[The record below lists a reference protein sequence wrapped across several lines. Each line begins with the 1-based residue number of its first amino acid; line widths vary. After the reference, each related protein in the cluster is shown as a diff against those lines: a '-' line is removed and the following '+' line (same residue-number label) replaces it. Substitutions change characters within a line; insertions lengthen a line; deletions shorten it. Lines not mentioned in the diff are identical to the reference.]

1 MPPAQ
6 APPGSGK
13 EPTVIFDMSKKELCT
28 PNSGFRNLHRRLK
41 GNWNV
46 GVIKDEISRERLSE
60 ADLVIFGGPRE
71 KFSVGEFDAIQQ
83 YMAGGG
89 NVMIMI
95 GEGGE
100 TRFNTNINYLLEEFG
115 MMVNS
120 DAVVRS
126 VYYKYFHPKEAL
138 ISQGVLNREFN
149 RAAGKSVVTSTK
161 GSLNKE
167 GSSLSFLYPFGATI
181 EAQKPAIPILST
193 GSSSFPLNRPVC
205 AVHANKSGKG
215 KLAVLGSVHMFSDQY
230 LDKEENSKIFDVLL
244 QWLTTSKIQLNQIDA
259 EDPDVADYHFLPDT
273 HELSDTLRSCL
284 QESDDIPK
292 DFTSLFNHSLFKLD
306 TSVIPAAVQAYNQL
320 KIKHEPLT
328 LIQPQFETP
337 LPPLQPAVFPPTFK
351 ELPPPSLDL
360 FDLDEQFSS
369 ENARLAQITNKCTD
383 EDLEYYVR
391 ECGEILGVTEGIPQD
406 KRDAK
411 HILEFIFNRVV
422 EFKKL
427 S

>member
-6 APPGSGK
+6 APVNNGR
-13 EPTVIFDMSKKELCT
+13 EPTIAFSMSKKEICT

-41 GNWNV
+41 GDWNV
-46 GVIKDEISRERLSE
+46 SALKDEITKERLLD

-71 KFSVGEFDAIQQ
+71 KFSVSEFDAIQK
-83 YMAGGG
+83 YMAEGGS
-89 NVMIMI
+89 VLIMI

-100 TRFNTNINYLLEEFG
+100 SRFNTNVNYLLEEFG

-138 ISQGVLNREFN
+138 ITQGVLNREFN
-149 RAAGKSVVTSTK
+149 RAAGKPVTSTK
-161 GSLNKE
+161 GTMNKE
-167 GSSLSFLYPFGATI
+167 ASCMSFLYPFGATI
-181 EAQKPAIPILST
+181 EAQKPSVPILST
-193 GSSSFPLNRPVC
+193 GSSSFPLNRPIC

-230 LDKEENSKIFDVLL
+230 LDKEENSKIFDLL
-244 QWLTTSKIQLNQIDA
+244 VRYLTTNKIQLNQIDA
-259 EDPDVADYHFLPDT
+259 EDPDVADYHFLPET
-273 HELSDTLRSCL
+273 QELADSLRSCL

-292 DFTSLFNHSLFKLD
+292 DFTTLFDHSLFKLD
-306 TSVIPAAVQAYNQL
+306 TSVIPSAVQAYDQL

-328 LIQPQFETP
+328 LIQPQFDTP
-337 LPPLQPAVFPPTFK
+337 LPLLQPAVFPPTFK

-369 ENARLAQITNKCTD
+369 ENARLAQITNKCSD

-391 ECGEILGVTEGIPQD
+391 ECGDILGVAPSIPQE

-411 HILEFIFNRVV
+411 HLLEFIFNRIV

-427 S
+427 N